1 MVIVFLL
8 MILFYKKYLPK
19 IEEYKGRVHTKAFNF
34 CIKDYNY
41 EKHLGE
47 GYFGNVILAS
57 KGKQKV
63 AIKIVNLDRY
73 DNEGMYNYKNIEN
86 EIKLTKKMSKLGV
99 GPNLYDAF
107 YCNQNGRYSLYLVLE
122 YMTEGS
128 LDKWLL
134 QSGNK
139 LTPQLKKEL
148 KQKLDIL
155 HKNNIYHLDI
165 AERNILL
172 TKKGERLEIFLGDFG
187 ISLSSKE
194 ILKQQEN
201 RNNTDLLRVLSIEKV
216 ENINTLVIKSMI
228 YLHTFKF

>member
-1 MVIVFLL
+1 
-8 MILFYKKYLPK
+8 
-19 IEEYKGRVHTKAFNF
+19 
-34 CIKDYNY
+34 
-41 EKHLGE
+41 
-47 GYFGNVILAS
+47 
-57 KGKQKV
+57 
-63 AIKIVNLDRY
+63 
-73 DNEGMYNYKNIEN
+73 
-86 EIKLTKKMSKLGV
+86 
-99 GPNLYDAF
+99 
-107 YCNQNGRYSLYLVLE
+107 
-122 YMTEGS
+122 MTEGS

-134 QSGNK
+134 KSGNK

-187 ISLSSKE
+187 ISLSSNE